1 MKRIRH
7 WQVPL
12 GVGMVWALAANL
24 SLALR
29 EAGEGMLLLWLPSGI
44 AVAALAATPRSRWPA
59 ILLAVVAAMFAVC
72 TGRGI
77 PLASAAGFSV
87 AQGVEAALCVSL
99 GRRVLGPCR
108 APQTFRHL
116 LGLFVAAL
124 AASVVS
130 TLISI
135 PFRTETGLLQTSW
148 WFLATALGMLIG
160 TPMLVYAGQILSR
173 SRAQREMLRRMP
185 PRTMAAICAG
195 FFALSWPILHFD
207 ALALV
212 PLVFCALVLTVL
224 RAGQMGA
231 TAGVF
236 AFAVAATSHAL
247 LDGFPPLFGQRA
259 FVAGLMLQGYML
271 LMLAMALPLASVLIA
286 RTRLEEGLR
295 TRNAQLRENLTILNL
310 AKTLAGIGRW
320 RLDLRT
326 GEQDWS
332 EHMLVL
338 NGLSPELAP
347 DPGDVRALLP
357 DGGEQLFGQLAAYR
371 KARIPY
377 SFEYTVRPPGQGER
391 VLKLNAFNEFEDGRR
406 VAIFAVAIEV
416 TEERRREEALVAARL
431 EAIERAAVAQ
441 RLANTDPLTG
451 LANRRSTFDW
461 LDRLLVGCSEAG
473 EPLSVLMFDID
484 RFKRINDTLGHQIG
498 DEVLCRVAELARRE
512 LRAEDLLGRI
522 GGEEFI
528 CLLPGITAPVAAIL
542 AERLRRA
549 VANGTG
555 SDNLPVATI
564 SIGVAVYRSGD
575 TAHDMIARADA
586 ALYGAKEA
594 GRNQVREA
602 A

>member
-1 MKRIRH
+1 VAGIRQ
-7 WQVPL
+7 WRVPM
-12 GVGMVWALAANL
+12 GVGVVWALAAYV

-29 EAGEGMLLLWLPSGI
+29 EAGEGMLLIWLPSGI
-44 AVAALAATPRSRWPA
+44 AVAALAGTPRRRWPG
-59 ILLAVVAAMFAVC
+59 ILLAIVAAMFAVC
-72 TGRGI
+72 ALRGI
-77 PLASAAGFSV
+77 PLWSAAGFAL
-87 AQGVEAALCVSL
+87 AQAVEAALCVTL
-99 GRRVLGPCR
+99 GRRALGPCR
-108 APQTFRHL
+108 VPQTFRHL
-116 LGLFVAAL
+116 LGLFLATL
-124 AASVVS
+124 AASAVS

-135 PFRTETGLLQTSW
+135 PFRNEAGWLQTCW
-148 WFLATALGMLIG
+148 WFLATALGMLVG
-160 TPMLVYAGQILSR
+160 TPMLVYLSRILSHTR
-173 SRAQREMLRRMP
+173 VRREMVRRVP
-185 PRTMAAICAG
+185 PRDMAAILGA
-195 FFALSWPILHFD
+195 FIALSWPILHFD

-212 PLVFCALVLTVL
+212 PLIFCVLVLTVL

-231 TAGVF
+231 AAGVF
-236 AFAVAATSHAL
+236 AFAFAATAHAML
-247 LDGFPPLFGQRA
+247 AGFPPLFGHRA

-271 LMLAMALPLASVLIA
+271 LMLATALPLASVLIA
-286 RTRLEEGLR
+286 RTKLEAGLR
-295 TRNAQLRENLTILNL
+295 ARNAELKDSLTILNL

-338 NGLSPELAP
+338 NGLSPDLAP
-347 DPGDVRALLP
+347 DPGDVRILLP
-357 DGGEQLFGQLAAYR
+357 DGGAELFGKLAQHR
-371 KARIPY
+371 ETRIPY
-377 SFEYTVRPPGQGER
+377 SFEYTVRPPGRPER
-391 VLKLNAFNEFEDGRR
+391 VLKLNAFNEFEHGRR

-416 TEERRREEALVAARL
+416 TEERRREKALVAARM

-451 LANRRSTFDW
+451 LSNRRSTFDW
-461 LDRLLVGCSEAG
+461 LDRLLAGCGEAG

-484 RFKRINDTLGHQIG
+484 RFKRINDTFGHQVG
-498 DEVLCRVAELARRE
+498 DAVLCKVAELARGE

-528 CLLPGITAPVAAIL
+528 CLLPGMTAPVAAIL

-555 SDNLPVATI
+555 TGGFPQVTI
-564 SIGVAVYRSGD
+564 SIGVAAYRAGD
-575 TAHDMIARADA
+575 TAHDMIARADL